1 MSGKSTSGPAKKG
14 RTSGAAVQSAKT
26 VEDYAREYEE
36 VMDKELPVSLGFS
49 ARLNMLWDL
58 ASAAPPQTEGR
69 VISVLGINR
78 DWREADVRKWLQKD
92 VLPPRLDLHNMVK
105 FLVAQLGEGQ
115 DIRRWE
121 AFLLYGSPIVSSPVN
136 QALYREDQ
144 TRREIA
150 STIFAQITDEFGIPP
165 SAYEA
170 DQVFQRCLTLMHKFN
185 IYELRDFQAGHLEP
199 FKSYMF
205 PDE

>member
-1 MSGKSTSGPAKKG
+1 MAKDKKQTG
-14 RTSGAAVQSAKT
+14 GNTASAQGM
-26 VEDYAREYEE
+26 EELAERYAELAEE
-36 VMDKELPVSLGFS
+36 ELPVSLGFS

-58 ASAAPPQTEGR
+58 AGAAPPQTEGR
-69 VISVLGINR
+69 VLSLLGINR
-78 DWREADVRKWLQKD
+78 QWRESDVRKWLQKD
-92 VLPPRLDLHNMVK
+92 VLPPRLDLHNMVR

-115 DIRRWE
+115 DERRWE
-121 AFLLYGSPIVSSPVN
+121 AFLVYGSPIVSSPVN
-136 QALYREDQ
+136 QAMYREDQ

-150 STIFAQITDEFGIPP
+150 STIFAQITDEYGIPP

-170 DQVFQRCLTLMHKFN
+170 DKVFQRCLTLMHKFN

-205 PDE
+205 PSE

>member
-1 MSGKSTSGPAKKG
+1 MARDKKETGSG
-14 RTSGAAVQSAKT
+14 GAAMPG
-26 VEDYAREYEE
+26 VEELADRYARLAAE
-36 VMDKELPVSLGFS
+36 ELPVSLGFS

-58 ASAAPPQTEGR
+58 AGAAPPQTEGR
-69 VISVLGINR
+69 VLSLLGINR
-78 DWREADVRKWLQKD
+78 EWRESDVRKWLQKD
-92 VLPPRLDLHNMVK
+92 VLPPRLDLHNMVR

-115 DIRRWE
+115 DERRWE
-121 AFLLYGSPIVSSPVN
+121 AFLVYGSPIVSSPVN
-136 QALYREDQ
+136 QAMYREDQ

-150 STIFAQITDEFGIPP
+150 STIFAQITDEYGIPP

-170 DQVFQRCLTLMHKFN
+170 DKVFQRCLTLMHKFN

-205 PDE
+205 PSE

>member
-1 MSGKSTSGPAKKG
+1 MAESNSSD
-14 RTSGAAVQSAKT
+14 SGARDTMPGAKT
-26 VEDYAREYEE
+26 VEQYAQDFEQLR
-36 VMDKELPVSLGFS
+36 DADLPISLGFS

-58 ASAAPPQTEGR
+58 AGAAPPQTEGR

-78 DWREADVRKWLQKD
+78 DWRESDVRKWLQKD
-92 VLPPRLDLHNMVK
+92 VLPPRLDLHNIVK
-105 FLVAQLGEGQ
+105 FLVAQLDAGQ
-115 DIRRWE
+115 DVNRWE
-121 AFLLYGSPIVSSPVN
+121 AFLVYGSPIVSSPVN
-136 QALYREDQ
+136 HAMYREDQ

-150 STIFAQITDEFGIPP
+150 STIFAQITDEYGIAP

-205 PDE
+205 PGE

>member
-1 MSGKSTSGPAKKG
+1 MSGKLITGARKSTSAG
-14 RTSGAAVQSAKT
+14 KT
-26 VEDYAREYEE
+26 KAPEEYAREY
-36 VMDKELPVSLGFS
+36 VELTDSSLPLSLGFS

-58 ASAAPPQTEGR
+58 ANVAPPQAEGR
-69 VISVLGINR
+69 VISLLGINS
-78 DWREADVRKWLQKD
+78 DWRETDVRKWLQKD

-115 DIRRWE
+115 DLKRWE
-121 AFLLYGSPIVSSPVN
+121 AFLVYGSPIVSSPVN

-150 STIFAQITDEFGIPP
+150 STIFAQITDEYGIPP
-165 SAYEA
+165 TAYDA
-170 DQVFQRCLTLMHKFN
+170 DQVFQRCLTLMQKFN

-199 FKSYMF
+199 FKSFMF
-205 PDE
+205 PK